1 MGKISEKEPLNKGHL
16 SIKDTRFC
24 PCYNILARRRKEGVK
39 GGRKVGKPTQRW
51 VEDEFL
57 GGANGFRHR
66 LRYQLFHC
74 LGTHTN
80 THTRILLQRSGDFSE
95 RLTRGISQR
104 VVMQH
109 RPHPDILI
117 QNLFYT
123 SLEAGQVGVNSDHS
137 KELE

>member
-1 MGKISEKEPLNKGHL
+1 MDSGTVLDISS
-16 SIKDTRFC
+16 SIVW
-24 PCYNILARRRKEGVK
+24 E
-39 GGRKVGKPTQRW
+39 
-51 VEDEFL
+51 
-57 GGANGFRHR
+57 H
-66 LRYQLFHC
+66 
-74 LGTHTN
+74 THTQGYYYN
-80 THTRILLQRSGDFSE
+80 RSGDFSE
-95 RLTRGISQR
+95 ILTRGISQC